1 METEVSSLCPTA
13 GEGGEISTMTLSSSV
28 DEESSVER
36 TYLLL
41 RPGRPPE
48 GPAGAGV
55 GVVVLAYDWR
65 VRLLVGAA
73 KTKLKKKKVKK
84 K

>member
-1 METEVSSLCPTA
+1 MQRKQRCHHSVPTT

-41 RPGRPPE
+41 CPGCPPE

-55 GVVVLAYDWR
+55 GVVVLAHGWR

-73 KTKLKKKKVKK
+73 KAK
-84 K
+84 